1 MTTSKNRNLVLLMK
15 SIIQNKRNNNPEKSL
30 YITVATD
37 LLNNFIVPD
46 IDDLKLQNF
55 LILREVKVRV
65 SVI

>member
-15 SIIQNKRNNNPEKSL
+15 SIIQNKRNYNPEKSL

-55 LILREVKVRV
+55 LILREVEVRV